1 MADSF
6 EAKVKVAVDAE
17 QAKQQVGYLKTMMN
31 QFSTEVTNRFVAIFS
46 AAAVVKMGFDKVSQA
61 MSHNLQV
68 AKQIS
73 SLSSKFHIDPKQVHS
88 IMMSAEQAGVSV
100 RQLLMGMKSL
110 GAAASKAVVNKEF
123 ANAFKT
129 MGMDASKLGDMA
141 TKPAKAF
148 GEVALKL
155 SEIASETLRAEVGT
169 KLLGRSYQ
177 QLAPLIDK
185 LSESEEERKKFLNNE
200 NAMTGSQVNQAKVF
214 AKGQAEM
221 KEGFEHMVANFM
233 PIFQIMASSLQLI
246 LNGIMLIF
254 NWAVKQFAP
263 SNTEEVMGASAVN
276 NEKGLFSASET
287 VEALKTDP
295 SKRTARQKDAVGG
308 DAVGR
313 TRETAAAT
321 EKQKLENW
329 SEAEEIAYKAAMDA
343 FAAGQESSTQDES
356 GFSKGMRGSK
366 YGRAIV
372 NQESIHAGETK
383 ARKDTEIEK
392 RVRFKKLLDSIP
404 KNDKGEYDLDSN
416 FFDVGDADLKVGLV
430 TMAKLHNS
438 ALKGGQAGAAVTGN
452 AILNLGETEYEKKQE
467 ALMKD
472 NKKQW
477 YKMKNAILSGDPK
490 NTSQWVED
498 ENGNWSLQDT
508 DIIKNENRK
517 PIAVTDFTM
526 TNEKQKKRM
535 KGAEKRADMAKR
547 ALALSKL
554 DYYDEVGHAELA
566 LMGAELDVEK
576 AVEEH
581 APLDKEKTDAQAAL
595 FLAEDEEKKAR
606 AKDAAEGYKSKTT
619 QKEVKDAADA
629 TVVAKNALNAATAAA
644 IATET
649 ELTQARTKEAD
660 AIDRVRKAT
669 ESMQGKKLG
678 ETNEERTEKE
688 ELERKDFERSQKD
701 KKLMGTPQQDLSQ
714 AQLDFDKK
722 IMEKRVKEF
731 NDYFKA
737 ATERAKANKGHL
749 SDVDRAELVKKQKA
763 VTGAKEKVEDS
774 LYGMMHPSSMVV
786 SDMRKIGG
794 GGGVFGTP
802 DVGMSVI
809 EANRKKI
816 PLLEAIEKNTRG
828 VYVQGVRGAIDDS
841 SLRPDNSPPIN
852 SR

>member
-1 MADSF
+1 MAEQF

-61 MSHNLQV
+61 MAHNLQV

-110 GAAASKAVVNKEF
+110 GAAASKAVVNKDF

-200 NAMTGSQVNQAKVF
+200 NAMSGSQVNQAKVY

-221 KEGFEHMVANFM
+221 KEGFEHMVANLM
-233 PIFQIMASSLQLI
+233 PVFQIMASSLQLI
-246 LNGIMLIF
+246 LNGIMLLF
-254 NWAVKQFAP
+254 NWAVNKFA
-263 SNTEEVMGASAVN
+263 SGSTEKDMATVTITGDKVVEDQKAAAVAKRVAAADADRTPMERLQLNNAKTNVENWTEADEVAFGAAEFAVFQKP
-276 NEKGLFSASET
+276 EEGFAKGL
-287 VEALKTDP
+287 
-295 SKRTARQKDAVGG
+295 R
-308 DAVGR
+308 
-313 TRETAAAT
+313 
-321 EKQKLENW
+321 
-329 SEAEEIAYKAAMDA
+329 
-343 FAAGQESSTQDES
+343 GQRFGNQLS
-356 GFSKGMRGSK
+356 GQQ
-366 YGRAIV
+366 V
-372 NQESIHAGETK
+372 THEGETGF
-383 ARKDTEIEK
+383 RVDNMVEK
-392 RVRFKKLLDSIP
+392 RARFKKLLDSIP
-404 KNDKGEYDLDSN
+404 KNAEGDYDLDSS
-416 FFDVGDADLKVGLV
+416 FFDVADAELKSGLV
-430 TMAKLHNS
+430 TMAKLANAS
-438 ALKGGQAGAAVTGN
+438 RKGGSKGAADAGRAIQNEGDTAYN
-452 AILNLGETEYEKKQE
+452 AKQE

-472 NKKQW
+472 NKRQW
-477 YKMKNAILSGDPK
+477 YKMKNAILSGDSK
-490 NTSQWVED
+490 NKNQWVED

-508 DIIKNENRK
+508 DKIKKENRK
-517 PIAVTDFTM
+517 PIAETDFTM
-526 TNEKQKKRM
+526 TDEKQKKKM
-535 KGAEKRADMAKR
+535 KMAEKRADMAKR

-566 LMGAELDVEK
+566 LTGAELDVEK
-576 AVEEH
+576 AEEEH

-595 FLAEDEEKKAR
+595 FRAEDEEKKAR
-606 AKDAAEGYKSKTT
+606 AKDAAEGHSSRAT

-629 TVVAKNALNAATAAA
+629 TVIAKNALNAATAEALK
-644 IATET
+644 TET
-649 ELTQARTKEAD
+649 ALTQARTKEAD

-678 ETNEERTEKE
+678 ETNEERSEKE

-701 KKLMGTPQQDLSQ
+701 KKLMGTPQQDLAE

-722 IMEKRVKEF
+722 IMERRVKEF

-737 ATERAKANKGHL
+737 ATERAKGNKGHL

-802 DVGMSVI
+802 EVGMSVI

-841 SLRPDNSPPIN
+841 SLRPDNTP
-852 SR
+852 

>member
-61 MSHNLQV
+61 MAHNLQI

-200 NAMTGSQVNQAKVF
+200 NAMTGSQVNQAKVY

-233 PIFQIMASSLQLI
+233 PVFQIMASVLQLI
-246 LNGIMLIF
+246 LNGIMLLF
-254 NWAVKQFAP
+254 NWAVNKFAKSDVETTMAAQAAANP
-263 SNTEEVMGASAVN
+263 RRHYSA
-276 NEKGLFSASET
+276 EFTA
-287 VEALKTDP
+287 EAFNTDP
-295 SKRTARQKDAVGG
+295 TKRTERQRDAIRG
-308 DAVGR
+308 DAL
-313 TRETAAAT
+313 EDTAEKRAANQR
-321 EKQKLENW
+321 QKLENW
-329 SEAEEIAYKAAMDA
+329 SEADEVAYKSAVAAYNNNED
-343 FAAGQESSTQDES
+343 G
-356 GFSKGMRGSK
+356 GFGKGMRGSR
-366 YGRAIV
+366 YGHAIM
-372 NQESIHAGETK
+372 NQETIHAGETK
-383 ARKDTEIEK
+383 ARKDTEVEK
-392 RVRFKKLLDSIP
+392 RARFKKLLDSIP
-404 KNDKGEYDLDSN
+404 KNDKGEYDLDST
-416 FFDVGDADLKVGLV
+416 FFDVGDADLKGGLV
-430 TMAKLHNS
+430 TMAKLHN
-438 ALKGGQAGAAVTGN
+438 AAKKGGMAGAAKTGN
-452 AILNLGETEYEKKQE
+452 AILNEGESAYDKKQE

-472 NKKQW
+472 NKRQW

-490 NTSQWVED
+490 NKNQWVED

-508 DIIKNENRK
+508 DIIKKENRK

-526 TNEKQKKRM
+526 TDEKQKKRM
-535 KGAEKRADMAKR
+535 KGAQKKADMAKR

-566 LMGAELDVEK
+566 LTGAELDVEK
-576 AVEEH
+576 AEDEH
-581 APLDKEKTDAQAAL
+581 APKDKEKTDAQAAL
-595 FLAEDEEKKAR
+595 FRAEEAERKAR
-606 AKDAAEGYKSKTT
+606 EKDAAEGYKSKTT
-619 QKEVKDAADA
+619 QQEVKDAADA
-629 TVVAKNALNAATAAA
+629 TVVAKNALNAATAEAL
-644 IATET
+644 ATET
-649 ELTQARTKEAD
+649 ALTQARTKEAD

-678 ETNEERTEKE
+678 ETNEERSEKE

-722 IMEKRVKEF
+722 IMERRVKEF

-763 VTGAKEKVEDS
+763 VTNAKEKVEDS